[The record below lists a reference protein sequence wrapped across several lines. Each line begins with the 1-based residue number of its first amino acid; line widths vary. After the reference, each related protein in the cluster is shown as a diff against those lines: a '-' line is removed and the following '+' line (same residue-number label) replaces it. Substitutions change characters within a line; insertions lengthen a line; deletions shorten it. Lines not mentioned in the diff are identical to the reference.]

1 LSWYDFGALADG
13 GEDGRA
19 QFLRSMQQSLDVID
33 HACAAEGPF
42 DGLFAFSQGASLAAL
57 VMALGELRERGVAVP
72 EDVPIALGAHTT
84 FRFAA
89 MVAGFLP
96 GEGRTRAY
104 VPEVDAG
111 APLRSVFEAASPVRN
126 AAFVMYGASDRVIP
140 AERSERLARMFASP
154 VVTTHDG
161 GHHVPSSSV
170 IRKAFRGFVEDQHSA
185 IITGQAQ

>member
-1 LSWYDFGALADG
+1 MSWYDFGALADG

-84 FRFAA
+84 FHFVA

-185 IITGQAQ
+185 IITGHAQ